1 MIRLV
6 ASDMDGT
13 LLNRYGKVSL
23 WNTNAIKALEQKN
36 VGFVVCT
43 GRNYED
49 AYSPLAEA
57 EIHCDII
64 CMNGAAA
71 FNKKGERLRNQ
82 PLFQSQVTRILDICR
97 PFSVLFDFMTEAGSC
112 TITSREELKKSFEN
126 RVFLSMC
133 ADELSY
139 ETIES
144 RFQFLTEDSLL
155 NTGTDIFK
163 ISVVHENPVVLEQ
176 IRHHLKMEEGISI
189 ASSASTN
196 LELTHAM
203 AQKGSALMEYAIKS
217 KIHPREILALGDS
230 ENDLS
235 MLGLPIGYTIAMGNA
250 SEAVKRSARII
261 TRTNDEDGVAL
272 AIESLILSKE
282 AAVS

>member
-23 WNTNAIKALEQKN
+23 WNRNAIKALEQKN

-49 AYSPLAEA
+49 TYTPLAEA
-57 EIHCDII
+57 GIHCDII
-64 CMNGAAA
+64 CMNGAAV
-71 FNKKGERLRNQ
+71 FNKKGQKLRNQ
-82 PLFQSQVTRILDICR
+82 PLFHSQVARILDICR
-97 PFSVLFDFMTEAGSC
+97 PYSVLFDFMTEAGSC
-112 TITSREELKKSFEN
+112 TITSPEELKKSFEN
-126 RVFLSMC
+126 RVFLSMV

-144 RFQFLTEDSLL
+144 RFQFLTEETLFH
-155 NTGTDIFK
+155 TGTDIFK
-163 ISVVHENPVVLEQ
+163 MSIVHENPVVLEQ
-176 IRHHLKMEEGISI
+176 IRHHLKKEEGISI

-196 LELTHAM
+196 LELTHEM

-235 MLGLPIGYTIAMGNA
+235 MLGLPIGYSVAMENA
-250 SEAVKRSARII
+250 SEAVKRCARIT
-261 TRTNDEDGVAL
+261 TRTNEEDGVAL
-272 AIESLILSKE
+272 AIEALILSKE